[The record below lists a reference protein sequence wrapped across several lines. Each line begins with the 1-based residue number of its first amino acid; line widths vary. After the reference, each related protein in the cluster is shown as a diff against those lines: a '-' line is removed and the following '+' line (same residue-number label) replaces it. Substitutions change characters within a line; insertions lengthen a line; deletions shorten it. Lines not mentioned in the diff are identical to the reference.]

1 MSSPYFDSISSEAA
15 WRREFSSK
23 KYSDTTFSKAL
34 GNTSASE
41 WGRGQLVRLHVVIRT
56 ATDEKLLP
64 LIVKDKPAKTITKA
78 ISEAAIETSD
88 DTFWSRYPESR
99 KALRTLLKGRGQG
112 GVSEREL
119 WSEQEY
125 MRHYGSCEYGR
136 LWAALDRLE
145 DACHISQQCTE
156 VPGPHYQDDDEQ
168 REKNPAPTTPPSPHP
183 RSSKRARRSVRPFA
197 GVVPFDQNTP
207 ITDSSSSPQ
216 SAPPN
221 DVLSSSPHSAAYVPA
236 TEAVCSSERTEDLTV
251 DFIVTALRIILLHVP
266 PQQQLDSAPRDRN
279 DGFPPTVDLDVQKLQ
294 LRVTISNLIQFGSI
308 DDGGLWIRSLSK
320 KTRARVAVLEAKR
333 FIGHVDDGCPVL
345 SDPWLAQIV
354 GEALAVR
361 LAPDTWMGPRETII
375 VIAAARYFVRFFQ
388 LRVTDSYLE
397 DLSKCVA
404 TEAAKPKTEP
414 PPAALEA
421 DETPRESIQVSC
433 TRWFDFRESTE
444 RVHVVRNLSGIV
456 KLAQDEAQG

>member
-1 MSSPYFDSISSEAA
+1 MSSPYVDSVSSEAA

-23 KYSDTTFSKAL
+23 KHSGMTFSKAL
-34 GNTSASE
+34 ANTSASE
-41 WGRGQLVRLHVVIRT
+41 WGRGQLVRLRVVIRH
-56 ATDEKLLP
+56 AADDKLLP
-64 LIVKDKPAKTITKA
+64 LIVKDKPAKAITKA

-112 GVSEREL
+112 SVSEREL

-145 DACHISQQCTE
+145 DACHHISQQRTE
-156 VPGPHYQDDDEQ
+156 VPPHQDNEQ
-168 REKNPAPTTPPSPHP
+168 RETNPAPTTPPSPRP
-183 RSSKRARRSVRPFA
+183 RSSKRARRSVQPFA

-207 ITDSSSSPQ
+207 IADSSSSPQ
-216 SAPPN
+216 SAP
-221 DVLSSSPHSAAYVPA
+221 DVLLSSPHSAAYVPA

-266 PQQQLDSAPRDRN
+266 PQQQLDSARERN

-308 DDGGLWIRSLSK
+308 DDGGLWIRLLSK
-320 KTRARVAVLEAKR
+320 RTRARVAVLEAKR

-361 LAPDTWMGPRETII
+361 LAPDAWVGPRETII

-388 LRVTDSYLE
+388 LRVTDSYLK

-404 TEAAKPKTEP
+404 TEAAKPKTK

-421 DETPRESIQVSC
+421 DDAPRESIQISS